1 MTRRRGIVQVGMS
14 FIDTLTCGIGAMIML
29 WMAQVNR
36 IEPLPKFGGSGIRFR
51 IAIGAGV
58 RGQLPDLA
66 LRVMRVKREDVVP
79 LAPTDISPDFGL
91 IIQPHED
98 GASEYYIDFTQGVTF
113 TDNDQL
119 LVYLYD
125 LRGRPFEEPVSLS
138 AQRFGNP
145 HDPPQMPQNVG
156 PSRNLS
162 GREPVFVI
170 PLADVIGQSG
180 VMRWRLAGRKNP

>member
-1 MTRRRGIVQVGMS
+1 MTRRRGTVHVGMS

-36 IEPLPKFGGSGIRFR
+36 PDPLPKFGGSGIRFR
-51 IAIGAGV
+51 VAIGPGV
-58 RGQLPDLA
+58 KGQRPDLA
-66 LRVMRVKREDVVP
+66 LRVKREDGLP
-79 LAPTDISPDFGL
+79 LAPADISPDFGL
-91 IIQPHED
+91 IIQPRED
-98 GASEYYIDFTQGVTF
+98 GAPEYYIDFTQGVTF

-138 AQRFGNP
+138 AQRFGSP
-145 HDPPQMPQNVG
+145 HDPPQMTPNVG
-156 PSRNLS
+156 PSLLNLS

-180 VMRWRLAGRKNP
+180 VMRWRLAGRENP